1 MVQKEQPKSNKSPR
15 HRGGRNKESP
25 TENIPDFFKSKYQS
39 APQQTIGTRGLRVI
53 AGRVQE
59 EYLVILKSWQRAV
72 KIYKEMLDDVTVGTG
87 LDALKLPLLKA
98 EFEVIPANPVIPAD
112 KMAAEWLDRNMRSMD
127 RQTWRSHVSDAL
139 EAIEFGFAIGEIILE
154 KREDGKLWLKNLDPR
169 GQDTLERWEFEDDR
183 AVTFVQRDPVTQKES
198 LVPLD
203 KSVHFTFRGR
213 KGNPQGQPLLR
224 SIYRPW
230 RFAKDLENLEGIGIE
245 RDIGGMPIFELP
257 VDGTISAADI
267 TKLKAMGE
275 AMRMDEAMYG
285 VMPPGVK
292 VIGYG
297 GGSKMYDVAAVI
309 KRKKE
314 EILGRTFSQFLM
326 LGQGPVGT
334 QALVKGSQDF
344 FTLGLEAIQAI
355 LLETWNLQLVPYL
368 FSFNSFPGMT
378 GLPKIIWL
386 PPGKEDIAAISNAIV
401 TLINAKIITPT
412 DDLEDIMRDR
422 LDLPELPPEERGEPR
437 EPEAPAF
444 DGAYTIR
451 KRENDSSGV

>member
-1 MVQKEQPKSNKSPR
+1 MVQKKQPKSNKGPR

-25 TENIPDFFKSKYQS
+25 TKDIKDFYTSKYQS

-98 EFEVIPANPVIPAD
+98 EFEVIPANPVIPGD
-112 KMAAEWLDRNMRSMD
+112 VLAAEWLDRNMKSMD

-139 EAIEFGFAIGEIILE
+139 ESIEFGFAIGEIVLE
-154 KREDGKLWLKNLDPR
+154 KREDGKLWLKNIDPR

-183 AVTFVQRDPVTQKES
+183 AVTFVQRDPVSQKES
-198 LVPLD
+198 FVPLD

-213 KGNPQGQPLLR
+213 KGNPQGNPLLR

-245 RDIGGMPIFELP
+245 RDVGGMPIIKLP
-257 VDGTISAADI
+257 KDGNISTADI
-267 TKLKAMGE
+267 TKLKAAAE
-275 AMRMDEAMYG
+275 ALRMDEAMYLLAPDG
-285 VMPPGVK
+285 ADVVP
-292 VIGYG
+292 YG

-355 LLETWNLQLVPYL
+355 LLETWNHQLVPYL
-368 FSFNSFPGMT
+368 FGFNSFPGMT

-386 PPGKEDIAAISNAIV
+386 PPGKEDIVAISTAIV
-401 TLINAKIITPT
+401 TLINAKVITAT

-422 LDLPELPPEERGEPR
+422 LDLSPLPPDERGEPR

-451 KRENDSSGV
+451 KNKEE